1 MKEVRVKKEET
12 AKREEMKEGKRRQGE
27 EGNEKVK
34 RKKSK

>member
-1 MKEVRVKKEET
+1 MKEVRVKKEEK
-12 AKREEMKEGKRRQGE
+12 AKREEMKKRRKGE